1 MSSAPNQLVEIHR
14 QLREH
19 FSSHSAISFAPIK
32 GDPPD
37 QYEIT
42 YAINGLCKTGSGDII
57 ETSRHVV
64 ELTIPFGFPHFPPSC
79 KPKSDIFHPDF
90 DPAAICLGDSW
101 NQDSRVSDLIM
112 YIGQMINGEIYS
124 RTNAFNEDASIWY
137 QDHPETLPLTDIIWN
152 EKEADLDFPDKDNDK
167 PGIDTLDESDLRTGF
182 DFLALEDS
190 KAQEDLPDG
199 SLPVVESAPTLRQD
213 LADFEDIMEDEP
225 ADSTDEA
232 ALPINKKRA
241 EEEKDP
247 KTAQNRSAKKR
258 GPKPE
263 GKTHR
268 ASTLRRIK
276 NVSVYLVGGIGAVI
290 FAGCGYYYWSIMTQL
305 AAADTASLQ
314 CSAFV
319 EKEQFEEAKR
329 SCEQALT
336 ASYGVKFIHQERVAR
351 LREKID
357 RILQSETF
365 IQGLNGKIL
374 VDGMYLPKKDA
385 EIIMTFRQ
393 LQKEAEDFFLQEN
406 WPQAIDRFAGIIALP
421 QAAQYIPAEVA
432 AEVKSKH
439 SISRFRMAYDSAE
452 KILLDRKWR
461 EAIAELEKAEPLLAS
476 LPEGDRPHYAD
487 LLRKSLARSTFE
499 QSREQ
504 GDVFLGQSDWQKAI
518 AAYEIALSAYEDLED
533 IPKESFETVQ
543 KNMKRAELYDL
554 IDQGNKTFGSGFW
567 DEAIANY
574 SKAEA
579 FLTDHQALLKTIDAE
594 MSLRK
599 LSRIILQALI
609 VRDRQLAANHLDKNE
624 LKTAG
629 MIYRQLIEEI
639 EKSSFA
645 GESEFRETRT
655 ELAATIQT
663 LDEKILL
670 ADKVQYLKDNYHT
683 IFIANYPNVI
693 KENLVN
699 PIMSLTRDTGD
710 KMVFKMQCTESG
722 GGRPLTLI
730 MHYAFDK
737 KSNQW
742 EPFSIQQ

>member
-19 FSSHSAISFAPIK
+19 FSSHTAISFTPMK

-57 ETSRHVV
+57 EISRHVV
-64 ELTIPFGFPHFPPSC
+64 ELSIPFGFPHFPPSC

-90 DPAAICLGDSW
+90 DPAAICLGDFW
-101 NQDSRVSDLIM
+101 NQDSRVSDLIV

-137 QDHPETLPLTDIIWN
+137 QDHPDTLPLTDIIWK
-152 EKEADLDFPDKDNDK
+152 EKEPDLDFPDTNNDK
-167 PGIDTLDESDLRTGF
+167 PGIDTLDESDLSTEF

-199 SLPVVESAPTLRQD
+199 SLPAAESAPAIRQA

-225 ADSTDEA
+225 TDSTDEA
-232 ALPINKKRA
+232 ALPINKKR
-241 EEEKDP
+241 
-247 KTAQNRSAKKR
+247 

-263 GKTHR
+263 GKTHQ
-268 ASTLRRIK
+268 ASNLRRMR

-290 FAGCGYYYWSIMTQL
+290 FAGCGYYYWAITTQL
-305 AAADTASLQ
+305 ASADTASLQ

-319 EKEQFEEAKR
+319 EKEQYEDAKR

-336 ASYGVKFIHQERVAR
+336 DSYGVKFIHQERVAR
-351 LREKID
+351 LRERID
-357 RILQSETF
+357 HILQSETF

-421 QAAQYIPAEVA
+421 QAAQYIPANVA
-432 AEVKSKH
+432 AEVKIKH

-452 KILLDRKWR
+452 KILQNGKWQD
-461 EAIAELEKAEPLLAS
+461 AITELNKAEPLLAS
-476 LPEGDRPHYAD
+476 LPEGDRRHYAD

-518 AAYEIALSAYEDLED
+518 TAYEIALSSYEDLED
-533 IPKESFETVQ
+533 IPKDSFETVQ

-609 VRDRQLAANHLDKNE
+609 VRDRQLAANHLNKNE
-624 LKTAG
+624 MKTAG
-629 MIYRQLIEEI
+629 IIYRQLIEEI
-639 EKSSFA
+639 EKSAFA
-645 GESEFRETRT
+645 GESEFREIRI

-663 LDEKILL
+663 LDEKIFL
-670 ADKVQYLKDNYHT
+670 ADKIQYLKDNYQT

-730 MHYAFDK
+730 THYAFDK

-742 EPFSIQQ
+742 EPFSEQL